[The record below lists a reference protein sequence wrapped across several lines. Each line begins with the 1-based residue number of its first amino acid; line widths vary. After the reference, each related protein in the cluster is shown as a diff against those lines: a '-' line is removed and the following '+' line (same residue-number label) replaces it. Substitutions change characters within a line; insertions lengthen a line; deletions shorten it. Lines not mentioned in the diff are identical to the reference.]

1 MNGSNETVG
10 QVITPDYQSDGVV
23 LFLGDCLEKMHA
35 IEDNSVD
42 AIIADLP
49 YG

>member
-1 MNGSNETVG
+1 MSEVGETVG
-10 QVITPDYQSDGVV
+10 QVYNSDTVTLYQ
-23 LFLGDCLEKMHA
+23 GDCLEVMSV
-35 IEDNSVD
+35 IEDHSVD

>member
-1 MNGSNETVG
+1 MRESETVG
-10 QVITPDYQSDGVV
+10 QAGYDAVTLYQ
-23 LFLGDCLEKMHA
+23 GDCLEVMSV
-35 IEDNSVD
+35 IEDISVD